1 MAGFGAAPQGLFREK
16 GGEQM
21 DEKLSQS
28 QIDELL
34 RAFSSGD
41 PADAIQAAPEPT
53 KAAKEYDF
61 RTPQK
66 FSKEQLRSIELLYD
80 TFARNLSN
88 HLTGYLR
95 VPTEISVA
103 SAEQVIFK
111 EFSNTLVN
119 PVIMSMINFHPLRGS
134 IIMELSAH
142 IGFAMIDRI
151 LGGPGMSIKKIRE
164 FSEIE
169 VILLERLVNHMIGYL
184 QEPWR
189 NVVEIT
195 PRLERIETNAQ
206 FAQVIAPNETTA
218 LVTLEIKVGGLQGF
232 LNFVIPHLVIEGYM
246 ANLNTRL
253 WFTQRVADDD
263 GEDYAGNLEEKLE
276 KTVMPVKAIIGKT
289 RITVG
294 EFAALRVGDFITL
307 DSYVDSDLI
316 VSVGDLYKFKA
327 KPGVSRGKNAIKITS
342 LINEEELTG
351 G

>member
-1 MAGFGAAPQGLFREK
+1 L
-16 GGEQM
+16 

-34 RAFSSGD
+34 KAFSSPGGSET
-41 PADAIQAAPEPT
+41 IQAVPEPT
-53 KAAKEYDF
+53 QIAKEYDF
-61 RTPQK
+61 RNPQK
-66 FSKEQLRSIELLYD
+66 FSKEQLRSIELIFD
-80 TFARNLSN
+80 TFARNLSSY
-88 HLTGYLR
+88 LTGYLR
-95 VPTEISVA
+95 VPTEIAVA

-119 PVIMSMINFHPLRGS
+119 PVIMSMVNFHPLRGT

-151 LGGPGMSIKKIRE
+151 LGGPGMSIKKIRD

-169 VILLERLVNHMIGYL
+169 VILLERLVNHTLGFL
-184 QEPWR
+184 VEPWK

-195 PRLERIETNAQ
+195 PRLEHIETNSQ

-218 LVTLEIKVGGLQGF
+218 LVTLEIRVGGLQGF
-232 LNFVIPHLVIEGYM
+232 LNFVIPHLVIEAYM
-246 ANLNTRL
+246 DRLNTRL
-253 WFTQRVADDD
+253 WFMQNLHDDD
-263 GEDYAGNLEEKLE
+263 VEDYAGNLEEKLE
-276 KTVMPVKAIIGKT
+276 RTIMPIRAIIGKT

-294 EFAALRVGDFITL
+294 EFASLRVGDFITL

-316 VSVGDLYKFKA
+316 VTVGDQYKFKA